1 MAGFGGW
8 GDRDSAGPGGSRDRE
23 KDGRIYVGNLPVDVR
38 EKDVEDLFYK
48 YGRIRDIE
56 LKNQRGL
63 VPFAFVRFEDPRDAE
78 DAVYGRNGYDYGH
91 CRLRVE
97 YPRAS
102 RGRGGIGGG
111 GPRGRNG
118 PPSRRSEY
126 RVLVSGLPPSGS
138 WQDLKDHMRE
148 AGDVCYADVQKDG
161 MGVVEFLRKEDM
173 EYALRKLDDTKFRSH
188 EGETAYIRV
197 CPERSTSYGYSRSRS
212 GSRSRDSPP
221 YQSRGSPRYS
231 SPFRPY

>member
-1 MAGFGGW
+1 MSGWADERGGE
-8 GDRDSAGPGGSRDRE
+8 G
-23 KDGRIYVGNLPVDVR
+23 DGRIYVGNLPTDVR
-38 EKDVEDLFYK
+38 EKDLEDLFYK
-48 YGRIRDIE
+48 YGRIREIE
-56 LKNQRGL
+56 LKNRHGL

-78 DAVYGRNGYDYGH
+78 DAIYGRNGYDYGQ

-97 YPRAS
+97 FPRTYGS
-102 RGRGGIGGG
+102 RGVWPRG
-111 GPRGRNG
+111 GRNG
-118 PPSRRSEY
+118 PPTRRSDF

-161 MGVVEFLRKEDM
+161 MGMVEYLRKEDM

-188 EGETAYIRV
+188 EGETSYIRV
-197 CPERSTSYGYSRSRS
+197 YPERSTSYGYSRSRS
-212 GSRSRDSPP
+212 GSRGRDSP
-221 YQSRGSPRYS
+221 YQSRGSPHYF